1 MRKISH
7 IFVPQKQRGRSA
19 YGRRLWGLFPA
30 SLPFVG
36 AALAVARSCAGA
48 ARSGGRA
55 LQVSRPKDG
64 RPHGADPTDLI
75 RLASLGT
82 FPLEGGRL
90 ACDRKGRP
98 YGFTKVHLSNRR
110 AGEGTRP
117 YGGKRTGSVGSAE
130 PGAEVEPHRPQFST
144 YPGPSGP
151 AGIQTSHS
159 DFARRKFCATL
170 LVRVPRNGVRGKATM
185 STKCSSGA
193 VPGGVLLNLSRT
205 PGEAQR
211 SGFAGKRRSK
221 GAVAVFAVRRKR
233 RQADSR

>member
-1 MRKISH
+1 MG
-7 IFVPQKQRGRSA
+7 PPLQKYKSLSGECRRGRTLAGPS
-19 YGRRLWGLFPA
+19 RSFCH
-30 SLPFVG
+30 SG
-36 AALAVARSCAGA
+36 A
-48 ARSGGRA
+48 
-55 LQVSRPKDG
+55 
-64 RPHGADPTDLI
+64 TLI

-117 YGGKRTGSVGSAE
+117 YGGNQTGSVGSAE
-130 PGAEVEPHRPQFST
+130 PGAKVEPQQRQFST

-170 LVRVPRNGVRGKATM
+170 LVRIPRNGVRGKATM
-185 STKCSSGA
+185 RTKCSSGA
-193 VPGGVLLNLSRT
+193 VPGGVLVNLSRT
-205 PGEAQR
+205 PGEVQR

-221 GAVAVFAVRRKR
+221 GAGAVFAVRRKR
-233 RQADSR
+233 RQADFATTSRRGQSHSPPAGGEIPWQRRNHPPVISPGLST

>member
-1 MRKISH
+1 MCEIYHSVRALSRTLCEKYH
-7 IFVPQKQRGRSA
+7 TFLALKKQRRRSA
-19 YGRRLWGLFPA
+19 YGRWSRGVFSACSPF
-30 SLPFVG
+30 SLTVT
-36 AALAVARSCAGA
+36 RSCTGRRVQEAAPYRRHGPRTGSHMGQYKSLSGECRRGRTLAGPS
-48 ARSGGRA
+48 RSFCH
-55 LQVSRPKDG
+55 S
-64 RPHGADPTDLI
+64 GATLI

-151 AGIQTSHS
+151 AGI
-159 DFARRKFCATL
+159 
-170 LVRVPRNGVRGKATM
+170 
-185 STKCSSGA
+185 
-193 VPGGVLLNLSRT
+193 
-205 PGEAQR
+205 
-211 SGFAGKRRSK
+211 
-221 GAVAVFAVRRKR
+221 
-233 RQADSR
+233 